1 MNCPKTIA
9 GTSLALLL
17 TLGAP
22 IAWGQ
27 SAPNNVAEPPVTG
40 SYNTAYSMNDR
51 ASQMDQNLS
60 REIKQAW
67 SQGKNATLA
76 MSFQE
81 NGEIALG
88 EGKEQQ
94 ARQYFQAAEHELG
107 TLQPEQSSRTTLLS
121 LIF

>member
-1 MNCPKTIA
+1 MNCLKTIA
-9 GTSLALLL
+9 GSSLALLL
-17 TLGAP
+17 TFSAP

-27 SAPNNVAEPPVTG
+27 SAPNNVAASGATG
-40 SYNTAYSMNDR
+40 SYNTAYSMNDS

-67 SQGKNATLA
+67 AQGKNATLA

-107 TLQPEQSSRTTLLS
+107 TLQPAHSRNTS
-121 LIF
+121 Y

>member
-1 MNCPKTIA
+1 MNYLKTIA
-9 GTSLALLL
+9 GCSVALLL
-17 TLGAP
+17 TLSAP
-22 IAWGQ
+22 TAWGQ
-27 SAPNNVAEPPVTG
+27 SEANHLATSRPAG
-40 SYNTAYSMNDR
+40 SYNTAYSMNDS
-51 ASQMDQNLS
+51 ASLMDQNLS

-67 SQGKNATLA
+67 SEGKNATLA

-107 TLQPEQSSRTTLLS
+107 TLQPEHRTDTS
-121 LIF
+121 Y

>member
-9 GTSLALLL
+9 GTGLALLL
-17 TLGAP
+17 TFSAP

-27 SAPNNVAEPPVTG
+27 SEPNGVSVFGATG
-40 SYNTAYSMNDR
+40 SYNTAYSTNDT

-94 ARQYFQAAEHELG
+94 ARQYFQAAEHELE
-107 TLQPEQSSRTTLLS
+107 TLQPEHSSRTTLLS

>member
-9 GTSLALLL
+9 GTGLALLL
-17 TLGAP
+17 TFSAP

-27 SAPNNVAEPPVTG
+27 SEPNSVSVFGATG
-40 SYNTAYSMNDR
+40 SYNTAYSTNDT

-94 ARQYFQAAEHELG
+94 ARQYFRAAEHELG
-107 TLQPEQSSRTTLLS
+107 TLQPEHSSRTTLLS